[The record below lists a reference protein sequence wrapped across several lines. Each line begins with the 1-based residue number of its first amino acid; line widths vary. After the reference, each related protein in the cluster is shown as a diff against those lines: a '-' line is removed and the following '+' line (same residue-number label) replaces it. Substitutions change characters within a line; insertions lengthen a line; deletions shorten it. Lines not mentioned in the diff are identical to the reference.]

1 MRSLLPAPN
10 RADSLLGH
18 CRCCCRGLAYEAV
31 ALLQEQLEQ
40 EEFREKRQ
48 LRCGSG
54 VPLFPTS
61 LLGPFFQICPLGRS
75 HCCAKCCWVVA
86 WSSGGP
92 LQGDTIQPKAA
103 FTLCLSALPWPSIAQ
118 QQLAKPR
125 RAEHGRRPPVNNKQ
139 AQALTHVPPPTRPPR
154 CPVRSVLLAALRGAL
169 TGPFQRLP
177 AVTAL
182 FLAEA
187 ALVLAHPGA
196 PMYPAVNKYLLRR
209 AVLDLK
215 VSTACTT
222 GAAWQV
228 AHGAESACASGL
240 RPSAGHADVTASL
253 HGNPVHACS

>member
-1 MRSLLPAPN
+1 MRKRSPFVSHLPAGTVFSNLP
-10 RADSLLGH
+10 AGTFTLLHKLLLGGGVEQ
-18 CRCCCRGLAYEAV
+18 RGPSAGGYY
-31 ALLQEQLEQ
+31 
-40 EEFREKRQ
+40 
-48 LRCGSG
+48 
-54 VPLFPTS
+54 P
-61 LLGPFFQICPLGRS
+61 
-75 HCCAKCCWVVA
+75 AKGC
-86 WSSGGP
+86 
-92 LQGDTIQPKAA
+92 
-103 FTLCLSALPWPSIAQ
+103 FHALPERPSMAQHSTAQ
-118 QQLAKPR
+118 QQLGKPR
-125 RAEHGRRPPVNNKQ
+125 RAERARRPPLNNKQ

-187 ALVLAHPGA
+187 ALVLAHPGT

-240 RPSAGHADVTASL
+240 RPSAGHADAV
-253 HGNPVHACS
+253 